1 MVYLFIFLVS
11 LLKIYAMRKILS
23 AKQSRELDQ
32 MTISAME
39 ISSYQL
45 MERAVCALFEHVGHI
60 FGNLAEKRF
69 VVVSGT
75 GNNGG
80 DGLGLARK
88 LKEANADV
96 EVWMCDFSQNI
107 SQECQINLDKLKDLK
122 INIVSLA
129 NSDLSTLSFDD
140 NAIIV
145 DAIFGTGLSRSVTG
159 DCAKVIEA
167 INKANCTIVSIDI
180 PSGLFA
186 DDNSGN
192 EGAIV
197 KANVTLSIQD
207 YHLSAMFAEYSGYY
221 GKVVIVDIGHDTK
234 SLSSFDTEYCYIEKS
249 DIVKLI
255 KPRRDFD
262 HKGTFGHALLVAGGI
277 GKAGAA
283 IMASRACM
291 RTGVGL
297 LTVHVPMEIS
307 SIMQVAVPEAM
318 LDIDKDNAQ
327 GNRNIDCEKYSAVG
341 IGPGIGVG
349 SRAESKVGTVIACG
363 KPMVM
368 DADALNVL
376 AADASK
382 LSAITNCIMTPHPKE
397 FERLFGKM
405 NSMLEKLKFMSEFS
419 RSHKSVIVLKGGVT
433 AISLTDGRIVMYN
446 GRNPGIATGGSGDV
460 LTGVVTSLLAQ
471 GYGIDDA
478 AIIGAWLHGE
488 AGKLATSRFGA
499 MSTLATDIIDCLPEV
514 CRSVEKTMF

>member
-1 MVYLFIFLVS
+1 
-11 LLKIYAMRKILS
+11 MRKILS

-32 MTISAME
+32 MTISALG

-45 MERAVCALFEHVGHI
+45 MERAVCALFEQVEYI
-60 FGNLAEKRF
+60 LGNLDGKKF
-69 VVVSGT
+69 VVVAGT

-88 LKEANADV
+88 LKDANADV
-96 EVWMCDFSQNI
+96 EVWLCDFSQNI
-107 SQECQINLDKLKDLK
+107 SNECKINLDKLKELK
-122 INIVSLA
+122 VNIISLA
-129 NSDLSTLSFDD
+129 NRDLSALSFDD
-140 NAIIV
+140 NAIVV

-167 INKANCTIVSIDI
+167 INNAHGTIVSIDI

-192 EGAIV
+192 NGAIV
-197 KANVTLSIQD
+197 KADITLSIQD
-207 YHLSAMFAEYSGYY
+207 YHLSAMFVEYSGYY
-221 GKVVIVDIGHDTK
+221 GKVVIVEIGHDAK
-234 SLSSFDTEYCYIEKS
+234 SLSSLGTEYCYIEKS
-249 DIVKLI
+249 DVERLI

-277 GKAGAA
+277 GKTGAA

-291 RTGVGL
+291 RSGVGL
-297 LTVHVPMEIS
+297 LTVHVPMGIS
-307 SIMQVAVPEAM
+307 CIMQVAVPEAM
-318 LDIDKDNAQ
+318 LDISADNVRD
-327 GNRNIDCEKYSAVG
+327 NKVIDFEKYSAVG
-341 IGPGIGVG
+341 IGPGIGVD
-349 SRAESKVGTVIACG
+349 SQAESNVTYAITCD

-368 DADALNVL
+368 DADALNVI
-376 AADASK
+376 AADNTK
-382 LSAITNCIMTPHPKE
+382 LSKITNCIMTPHPKE

-405 NSMLEKLKFMSEFS
+405 ESALERLWFMSEFS

-433 AISLTDGRIVMYN
+433 AISLTDGQVIMYN

-460 LTGVVTSLLAQ
+460 LTGVITSLLAQ
-471 GYGIDDA
+471 GYGINEA
-478 AIIGAWLHGE
+478 AIIGVWLHGE
-488 AGKLATSRFGA
+488 AGKLATSRLGA

-514 CRSVEKTMF
+514 CRSVENTMF